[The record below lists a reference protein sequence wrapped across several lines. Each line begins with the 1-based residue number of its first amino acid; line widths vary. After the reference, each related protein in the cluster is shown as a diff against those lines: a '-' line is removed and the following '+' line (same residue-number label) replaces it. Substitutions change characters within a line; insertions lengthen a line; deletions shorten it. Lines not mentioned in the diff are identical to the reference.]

1 MEQKGT
7 GSRLFGSRTR
17 MVMLA
22 LGAGF
27 AALII
32 RLFYLQVV
40 QADMWREKASSQQM
54 YSTSI
59 SANRGN
65 IFDRNMKTLAKSV
78 TVWTVFISP
87 AEMEENQRELV
98 ASGLSEILDVDYDMV
113 YEKSLKTWRYNETIK
128 KKVDNDTGDRVTA
141 FIKENDI
148 KGIYLSE
155 DSMRYYPYGNLAS
168 TVLGFTGNDGSGAYG
183 LEAYY
188 NKTLSG
194 TNGVIASVRNA
205 KGTAMPFSE
214 QQIFDAEDGQSLVLT
229 IDETVQH
236 YLEKHLENAV
246 QEHEVQNRAVGIVM
260 NVKTGEVL
268 GMSTKPDFD
277 PNKPGEI
284 YDPNIKE
291 ELDEMKEEAGSDEEK
306 LDAYYEAL
314 GEAQLSQ
321 WRNKAIS
328 DPYEPGSVFKLITAS
343 AALETG
349 TVTGSTYFHCPGYI
363 EVAGNRIACWKR
375 GGHGDLDFV
384 GAIKGSCN
392 PAFIMTGQA
401 LGAELFME
409 YLDKFGLYGL
419 TGVDLPGEATSIMHS
434 RDTMMNEN
442 KASLS
447 SASFGQT
454 FKVTALQLMTAV
466 NASVNGGYL
475 MQPYVVSQVLDG
487 DGNVISNTEPVVVR
501 QVISEETSALVA
513 SYAEQVVSGSGGSG
527 ARAAVPGY
535 RIGGKTGTSQK
546 LDQDGDDIILSFY
559 GFAPA
564 DDPEIAVLVMLD
576 EPQKNNQ
583 YGSVIAAPVVGNILA
598 DILPYLG
605 FEPNYTEEQLSSAD
619 MATPY
624 LINYGLQDAQTNL
637 VQAGL
642 QYRVVGNGTVVVNQT
657 PGAAMPIPGGGT
669 VVLYTEEIEK
679 QTAAVPYVIGKS
691 GNEANRMILN
701 SGFNI
706 KIEGESIEHEGCV
719 AVSQSIEAGENAEI
733 GTVIT
738 VTFEVQG
745 NALPD

>member
-1 MEQKGT
+1 MAIKGSKAP
-7 GSRLFGSRTR
+7 GGRVRL
-17 MVMLA
+17 VMLM
-22 LGAGF
+22 LGA
-27 AALII
+27 AMTVLIV

-40 QADMWREKASSQQM
+40 QADMWKEKASSQQM

-59 SANRGN
+59 TATRGN
-65 IFDRNMKTLAKSV
+65 IYDRNMKTLARSV

-87 AEMEENQRELV
+87 AEMKEEQRELV

-128 KKVDNDTGDRVTA
+128 HKVDNDTADEVTA
-141 FIKENDI
+141 FIQENDI
-148 KGIYLSE
+148 KGIYLTE
-155 DSMRYYPYGNLAS
+155 ESMRYYPYGNLAS
-168 TVLGFTGNDGSGAYG
+168 TVLGFTGSDGSGAYG

-188 NKTLSG
+188 NKALSG
-194 TNGVIASVRNA
+194 TDGVIASVRNA

-214 QQIFDAEDGQSLVLT
+214 QQIYDAEDGQSLVLT

-260 NVKTGEVL
+260 NVKTGEIL
-268 GMSTKPDFD
+268 AMSTKPDFD
-277 PNKPGEI
+277 PNEPSAI
-284 YDPNIKE
+284 YDTTTAE
-291 ELDEMKEEAGSDEEK
+291 ALAEQLEEAGDDEEK

-314 GEAQLSQ
+314 GEAQLAQ

-349 TVTGSTYFHCPGYI
+349 TVTGSTPFYCPGYI
-363 EVAGNRIACWKR
+363 EVAGNRIACWKA
-375 GGHGDLDFV
+375 GGHGNIDFV

-409 YLDKFGLYGL
+409 YLDKFGLYDV

-434 RDTMMNEN
+434 RETMLNEN
-442 KASLS
+442 MASLS

-454 FKVTALQLMTAV
+454 FKVTALELMTAV
-466 NASVNGGYL
+466 NATVNGGYL
-475 MQPYVVSQVLDG
+475 MQPYVVSQVLDS
-487 DGNVISNTEPVVVR
+487 DGNVISSTEPVVVR

-513 SYAEQVVSGSGGSG
+513 SYAEQVVSGEGGSG

-546 LDQDGDDIILSFY
+546 LDQEGDETILSFY

-605 FEPNYTEEQLSSAD
+605 FEPSYTEEELSSAD

-624 LINYGLQDAQTNL
+624 LINYGLQEAQSTL

-642 QYRVVGNGTVVVNQT
+642 EYRVVGSGTTVVGQT

-669 VVLYTEEIEK
+669 VVLYTEEGEK
-679 QTAAVPYVIGKS
+679 TTASVPYVIGKT
-691 GNEANRMILN
+691 GNEANRLILN
-701 SGFNI
+701 AGFNI
-706 KIEGESIEHEGCV
+706 KIEGESLEHEGCV
-719 AVSQSIEAGENAEI
+719 AVAQSIEAGENAEI

>member
-1 MEQKGT
+1 MAIKGSKAP
-7 GSRLFGSRTR
+7 GGRVRL
-17 MVMLA
+17 VMLM
-22 LGAGF
+22 LGA
-27 AALII
+27 AMAVLIV

-40 QADMWREKASSQQM
+40 QADMWKEKASSQQM

-59 SANRGN
+59 TATRGN
-65 IFDRNMKTLAKSV
+65 IYDRNMKTLARSV

-87 AEMEENQRELV
+87 AEMKEEQRELV

-128 KKVDNDTGDRVTA
+128 RKVDNDTADEVTA
-141 FIKENDI
+141 FIQENDI
-148 KGIYLSE
+148 RGIYLTE
-155 DSMRYYPYGNLAS
+155 ESMRYYPYGNLAS
-168 TVLGFTGNDGSGAYG
+168 TVLGFTGSDGSGAYG

-188 NKTLSG
+188 NKALSG
-194 TNGVIASVRNA
+194 TDGVIASVRNA

-214 QQIFDAEDGQSLVLT
+214 QQIYDAEDGQSLVLT

-260 NVKTGEVL
+260 NVKTGEIL
-268 GMSTKPDFD
+268 AMSTKPDFD
-277 PNKPGEI
+277 PNEPSAI
-284 YDPNIKE
+284 YDTATAE
-291 ELDEMKEEAGSDEEK
+291 ALAEQLEEAGGDEEK

-314 GEAQLSQ
+314 GEAQLAQ

-349 TVTGSTYFHCPGYI
+349 TVTGSTPFYCPGYI
-363 EVAGNRIACWKR
+363 EVAGNRIACWKA
-375 GGHGDLDFV
+375 GGHGNLDFV

-409 YLDKFGLYGL
+409 YLDKFGLYDV

-434 RDTMMNEN
+434 RETMLNEN
-442 KASLS
+442 MASLS

-454 FKVTALQLMTAV
+454 FKVTALELMTAV
-466 NASVNGGYL
+466 NATVNGGYL
-475 MQPYVVSQVLDG
+475 MQPYVVSQVLDS
-487 DGNVISNTEPVVVR
+487 DGNVISSTEPVVVR

-513 SYAEQVVSGSGGSG
+513 SYAEQVVSGEGGSG

-546 LDQDGDDIILSFY
+546 LDQEGDETILSFY

-605 FEPNYTEEQLSSAD
+605 FEPSYTEEELSSAD

-624 LINYGLQDAQTNL
+624 LINYGLQEAQSTL

-642 QYRVVGNGTVVVNQT
+642 EYRVVGSGTTVVGQT

-669 VVLYTEEIEK
+669 VVLYTEEGEK
-679 QTAAVPYVIGKS
+679 TTASVPYVIGKT
-691 GNEANRMILN
+691 GNEANRLILN
-701 SGFNI
+701 AGFNI
-706 KIEGESIEHEGCV
+706 KIEGESLEHEGCV
-719 AVSQSIEAGENAEI
+719 AVAQSIEAGENAEI

>member
-1 MEQKGT
+1 MAIKGSKAP
-7 GSRLFGSRTR
+7 GGRVRL
-17 MVMLA
+17 VMLM
-22 LGAGF
+22 LGA
-27 AALII
+27 AMAVLIV

-40 QADMWREKASSQQM
+40 QADMWKEKASSQQM

-59 SANRGN
+59 TATRGN
-65 IFDRNMKTLAKSV
+65 IYDRNMKTLARSV

-87 AEMEENQRELV
+87 AEMKEEQRELV

-128 KKVDNDTGDRVTA
+128 KKVDNDTADEVTA
-141 FIKENDI
+141 FIQENDI
-148 KGIYLSE
+148 RGIYLTE
-155 DSMRYYPYGNLAS
+155 ESMRYYPYGNLAS
-168 TVLGFTGNDGSGAYG
+168 TVLGFTGSDGSGAYG

-188 NKTLSG
+188 NKALSG
-194 TNGVIASVRNA
+194 TDGVIASVRNA

-214 QQIFDAEDGQSLVLT
+214 QQIYDAEDGQSLVLT

-260 NVKTGEVL
+260 NVKTGEIL
-268 GMSTKPDFD
+268 AMSTKPDFD
-277 PNKPGEI
+277 PNEPSAI
-284 YDPNIKE
+284 YDTTTAE
-291 ELDEMKEEAGSDEEK
+291 ALAEQLEEAGGDEEK

-314 GEAQLSQ
+314 GEAQLAQ

-349 TVTGSTYFHCPGYI
+349 TVTGSTPFYCPGYI
-363 EVAGNRIACWKR
+363 EVAGNRIACWKA
-375 GGHGDLDFV
+375 GGHGNLDFV

-409 YLDKFGLYGL
+409 YLDKFGLYDV

-434 RDTMMNEN
+434 RETMLNEN
-442 KASLS
+442 MASLS

-454 FKVTALQLMTAV
+454 FKVTALELMTAV
-466 NASVNGGYL
+466 NATVNGGYL
-475 MQPYVVSQVLDG
+475 MQPYVVSQVLDS
-487 DGNVISNTEPVVVR
+487 DGNVISSTEPVVVR

-513 SYAEQVVSGSGGSG
+513 SYAEQVVSGEGGSG

-546 LDQDGDDIILSFY
+546 LDQEGDETILSFY

-605 FEPNYTEEQLSSAD
+605 FEPSYTEEELSSAD
-619 MATPY
+619 IATPY
-624 LINYGLQDAQTNL
+624 LINYGLQEAQSTL

-642 QYRVVGNGTVVVNQT
+642 EYRVVGSGTTVVGQT

-669 VVLYTEEIEK
+669 VVLYTEEGEK
-679 QTAAVPYVIGKS
+679 TTASVPYVIGKT
-691 GNEANRMILN
+691 GNEANRLILN
-701 SGFNI
+701 AGFNI
-706 KIEGESIEHEGCV
+706 KIEGESLEHEGCV
-719 AVSQSIEAGENAEI
+719 AVAQSIEAGENAEI

>member
-1 MEQKGT
+1 MAIKGSKAP
-7 GSRLFGSRTR
+7 GGRVRL
-17 MVMLA
+17 VMLM
-22 LGAGF
+22 LGA
-27 AALII
+27 AMAVLIV

-40 QADMWREKASSQQM
+40 QADMWKEKASSQQM

-59 SANRGN
+59 TATRGN
-65 IFDRNMKTLAKSV
+65 IYDRNMKTLARSV

-87 AEMEENQRELV
+87 AEMKEEQRELV

-128 KKVDNDTGDRVTA
+128 RRVDNDTADEVTA
-141 FIKENDI
+141 FIQENDI
-148 KGIYLSE
+148 RGIYLTE
-155 DSMRYYPYGNLAS
+155 ESMRYYPYGNLAS
-168 TVLGFTGNDGSGAYG
+168 TVLGFTGSDGSGAYG

-188 NKTLSG
+188 NKALSG
-194 TNGVIASVRNA
+194 TDGVIASVRNA

-214 QQIFDAEDGQSLVLT
+214 QQIYDAEDGQSLVLT

-260 NVKTGEVL
+260 NVKTGEIL
-268 GMSTKPDFD
+268 AMSTKPDFD
-277 PNKPGEI
+277 PNEPSAI
-284 YDPNIKE
+284 YDTTTAE
-291 ELDEMKEEAGSDEEK
+291 ALAEQLEEAGGDEEK

-314 GEAQLSQ
+314 GEAQLAQ

-349 TVTGSTYFHCPGYI
+349 TVTGSTPFYCPGYI
-363 EVAGNRIACWKR
+363 EVAGNRIACWKA
-375 GGHGDLDFV
+375 GGHGNIDFV

-409 YLDKFGLYGL
+409 YLDKFGLYDV

-434 RDTMMNEN
+434 RETMLNEN
-442 KASLS
+442 MASLS

-454 FKVTALQLMTAV
+454 FKVTALELMTAV
-466 NASVNGGYL
+466 NATVNGGYL
-475 MQPYVVSQVLDG
+475 MQPYVVSQVLDS
-487 DGNVISNTEPVVVR
+487 DGNVISSTEPVVVR

-513 SYAEQVVSGSGGSG
+513 SYAEQVVSGEGGSG

-546 LDQDGDDIILSFY
+546 LDQEGDETILSFY

-605 FEPNYTEEQLSSAD
+605 FEPSYTEEELSSAD

-624 LINYGLQDAQTNL
+624 LINYGLQEAQSTL

-642 QYRVVGNGTVVVNQT
+642 EYRVVGSGTTVVGQT

-669 VVLYTEEIEK
+669 VVLYTEEGEK
-679 QTAAVPYVIGKS
+679 TTASVPYVIGKT
-691 GNEANRMILN
+691 GNEANRLILN
-701 SGFNI
+701 AGFNI
-706 KIEGESIEHEGCV
+706 KIEGESLEHEGCV
-719 AVSQSIEAGENAEI
+719 AVAQSIEAGENAEI

>member
-1 MEQKGT
+1 MAIKGSKAP
-7 GSRLFGSRTR
+7 GGRVRL
-17 MVMLA
+17 VMLM
-22 LGAGF
+22 LGA
-27 AALII
+27 AMAVLIV

-40 QADMWREKASSQQM
+40 QADMWKEKASSQQM

-59 SANRGN
+59 TATRGN
-65 IFDRNMKTLAKSV
+65 IYDRNMKTLARSV

-87 AEMEENQRELV
+87 AEMKEEQRELV

-128 KKVDNDTGDRVTA
+128 RKVDNDTADEVTA
-141 FIKENDI
+141 FIQENDI
-148 KGIYLSE
+148 RGIYLTE
-155 DSMRYYPYGNLAS
+155 ESMRYYPYGNLAS
-168 TVLGFTGNDGSGAYG
+168 TVLGFTGSDGSGAYG

-188 NKTLSG
+188 NKALSG
-194 TNGVIASVRNA
+194 TDGVIASVRNA

-214 QQIFDAEDGQSLVLT
+214 QQIYDAEDGQSLVLT

-260 NVKTGEVL
+260 DVKTGEIL
-268 GMSTKPDFD
+268 AMSTKPDFD
-277 PNKPGEI
+277 PNEPSAI
-284 YDPNIKE
+284 YDTATAE
-291 ELDEMKEEAGSDEEK
+291 ALAEQLEEAGGDEEK

-314 GEAQLSQ
+314 GEAQLAQ

-349 TVTGSTYFHCPGYI
+349 TVTGSTPFYCPGYI
-363 EVAGNRIACWKR
+363 EVAGNRIACWKA
-375 GGHGDLDFV
+375 GGHGNLDFV

-409 YLDKFGLYGL
+409 YLDKFGLYDV

-434 RDTMMNEN
+434 RETMLNEN
-442 KASLS
+442 MASLS

-454 FKVTALQLMTAV
+454 FKVTALELMTAV
-466 NASVNGGYL
+466 NATVNGGYL
-475 MQPYVVSQVLDG
+475 MQPYVVSQVLDS
-487 DGNVISNTEPVVVR
+487 DGNVISSTEPVVVR

-513 SYAEQVVSGSGGSG
+513 SYAEQVVSGEGGSG

-546 LDQDGDDIILSFY
+546 LDQEGDETILSFY

-605 FEPNYTEEQLSSAD
+605 FEPSYTEEELSSAD

-624 LINYGLQDAQTNL
+624 LINYGLQEAQSTL

-642 QYRVVGNGTVVVNQT
+642 EYRVVGSGTTVVGQT

-669 VVLYTEEIEK
+669 VVLYTEEGEK
-679 QTAAVPYVIGKS
+679 TTASVPYVIGKT
-691 GNEANRMILN
+691 GNEANRLILN
-701 SGFNI
+701 AGFNI
-706 KIEGESIEHEGCV
+706 KIEGESLEHEGCV
-719 AVSQSIEAGENAEI
+719 AVAQSIEAGENAEI

>member
-1 MEQKGT
+1 MAIKGSKAP
-7 GSRLFGSRTR
+7 GGRVRL
-17 MVMLA
+17 VMLM
-22 LGAGF
+22 LGA
-27 AALII
+27 AMAVLIV

-40 QADMWREKASSQQM
+40 QADMWKEKASSQQM

-59 SANRGN
+59 TATRGN
-65 IFDRNMKTLAKSV
+65 IYDRNMKTLARSV

-87 AEMEENQRELV
+87 AEMKEEQRELV

-128 KKVDNDTGDRVTA
+128 KKVDNDTADEVTA
-141 FIKENDI
+141 FIQENDI
-148 KGIYLSE
+148 RGIYLTE
-155 DSMRYYPYGNLAS
+155 ESMRYYPYGNLAS
-168 TVLGFTGNDGSGAYG
+168 TVLGFTGSDGSGAYG

-188 NKTLSG
+188 NKALSG
-194 TNGVIASVRNA
+194 TDGVIASVRNA

-214 QQIFDAEDGQSLVLT
+214 QQIYDAEDGQSLVLT

-260 NVKTGEVL
+260 NVKTGEIL
-268 GMSTKPDFD
+268 AMSTKPDFD
-277 PNKPGEI
+277 PNEPSAI
-284 YDPNIKE
+284 YDTATAE
-291 ELDEMKEEAGSDEEK
+291 ALAEQLEEAGGDEEK

-314 GEAQLSQ
+314 GEAQLAQ

-349 TVTGSTYFHCPGYI
+349 TVTGSTPFYCPGYI
-363 EVAGNRIACWKR
+363 EVAGNRIACWKA
-375 GGHGDLDFV
+375 GGHGNLDFV

-409 YLDKFGLYGL
+409 YLDKFGLYDV

-434 RDTMMNEN
+434 RETMLNEN
-442 KASLS
+442 MASLS

-454 FKVTALQLMTAV
+454 FKVTALELMTAV
-466 NASVNGGYL
+466 NATVNGGYL
-475 MQPYVVSQVLDG
+475 MQPYVVSQVLDS
-487 DGNVISNTEPVVVR
+487 DGNVISSTEPVVVR

-513 SYAEQVVSGSGGSG
+513 SYAEQVVSGEGGSG

-546 LDQDGDDIILSFY
+546 LDQEGDETILSFY

-605 FEPNYTEEQLSSAD
+605 FEPSYTEEELSSAD

-624 LINYGLQDAQTNL
+624 LINYGLQEAQSTL

-642 QYRVVGNGTVVVNQT
+642 EYRVVGSGTTVVGQT

-669 VVLYTEEIEK
+669 VVLYTEEGEK
-679 QTAAVPYVIGKS
+679 ATASVPYVIGKT
-691 GNEANRMILN
+691 GNEANRLILN
-701 SGFNI
+701 AGFNI
-706 KIEGESIEHEGCV
+706 KIEGESLEHEGCV
-719 AVSQSIEAGENAEI
+719 AVAQSIEAGENAEI

>member
-1 MEQKGT
+1 MAIKGSKAP
-7 GSRLFGSRTR
+7 GGRVRL
-17 MVMLA
+17 VMLM
-22 LGAGF
+22 LGA
-27 AALII
+27 AMAVLLV

-40 QADMWREKASSQQM
+40 QADMWKEKASSQQM

-59 SANRGN
+59 TATRGN
-65 IFDRNMKTLAKSV
+65 IYDRNMKTLARSV

-87 AEMEENQRELV
+87 AEMKEEQRELV

-128 KKVDNDTGDRVTA
+128 RRVDNDTADEVTA
-141 FIKENDI
+141 FIQENDI
-148 KGIYLSE
+148 RGIYLTE
-155 DSMRYYPYGNLAS
+155 ESMRYYPYGNLAS
-168 TVLGFTGNDGSGAYG
+168 TVLGFTGSDGSGAYG

-188 NKTLSG
+188 NKALSG
-194 TNGVIASVRNA
+194 TDGVIASVRNA

-214 QQIFDAEDGQSLVLT
+214 QQIYDAEDGQSLVLT

-260 NVKTGEVL
+260 DVKTGEIL
-268 GMSTKPDFD
+268 AMSTKPDFD
-277 PNKPGEI
+277 PNEPSAI
-284 YDPNIKE
+284 YDTAAAE
-291 ELDEMKEEAGSDEEK
+291 ALAEQLEEAGGDEEK

-314 GEAQLSQ
+314 GEAQLAQ

-349 TVTGSTYFHCPGYI
+349 TVTGSTPFYCPGYI
-363 EVAGNRIACWKR
+363 EVAGNRIACWKA
-375 GGHGDLDFV
+375 GGHGNLDFV

-409 YLDKFGLYGL
+409 YLDKFGLYDV

-434 RDTMMNEN
+434 RETMLNEN
-442 KASLS
+442 MASLS

-454 FKVTALQLMTAV
+454 FKVTALELMTAV
-466 NASVNGGYL
+466 NATVNGGYL
-475 MQPYVVSQVLDG
+475 MQPYVVSQVLDS
-487 DGNVISNTEPVVVR
+487 DGNVISSTEPVVVR

-513 SYAEQVVSGSGGSG
+513 SYAEQVVSGEGGSG

-546 LDQDGDDIILSFY
+546 LDQEGDETILSFY

-605 FEPNYTEEQLSSAD
+605 FEPSYTEEELSSAD

-624 LINYGLQDAQTNL
+624 LINYGLQEAQSTL

-642 QYRVVGNGTVVVNQT
+642 EYRVVGSGTTVVGQT

-669 VVLYTEEIEK
+669 VVLYTEEGEK
-679 QTAAVPYVIGKS
+679 TTASVPYVIGKT
-691 GNEANRMILN
+691 GNEANRLILN
-701 SGFNI
+701 AGFNI
-706 KIEGESIEHEGCV
+706 KIEGESLEHEGCV
-719 AVSQSIEAGENAEI
+719 AVAQSIEAGENAEI

>member
-1 MEQKGT
+1 MAIKGSKAP
-7 GSRLFGSRTR
+7 GGRVRL
-17 MVMLA
+17 VMLM
-22 LGAGF
+22 LGA
-27 AALII
+27 AMAVLIV

-40 QADMWREKASSQQM
+40 QADMWKEKASSQQM

-59 SANRGN
+59 TATRGN
-65 IFDRNMKTLAKSV
+65 IYDRNMKTLARSV

-87 AEMEENQRELV
+87 AEMKEEQRELV

-128 KKVDNDTGDRVTA
+128 KKVDNDTADAVTA
-141 FIKENDI
+141 FIQENDI
-148 KGIYLSE
+148 RGIYLTE
-155 DSMRYYPYGNLAS
+155 ESMRYYPYGNLAS
-168 TVLGFTGNDGSGAYG
+168 TVLGFTGSDGSGAYG

-188 NKTLSG
+188 NKALSG
-194 TNGVIASVRNA
+194 TDGVIASVRNA

-214 QQIFDAEDGQSLVLT
+214 QQIYDAEDGQSLVLT

-260 NVKTGEVL
+260 NVKTGEIL
-268 GMSTKPDFD
+268 AMSTKPDFD
-277 PNKPGEI
+277 PNEPSAI
-284 YDPNIKE
+284 YDTTTAE
-291 ELDEMKEEAGSDEEK
+291 ALAEQLEEAGGDEEK

-314 GEAQLSQ
+314 GEAQLAQ

-349 TVTGSTYFHCPGYI
+349 TVTGSTPFYCPGYI
-363 EVAGNRIACWKR
+363 EVAGNRIACWKA
-375 GGHGDLDFV
+375 GGHGNIDFV

-409 YLDKFGLYGL
+409 YLDKFGLYDV

-434 RDTMMNEN
+434 RETMLNEN
-442 KASLS
+442 MASLS

-454 FKVTALQLMTAV
+454 FKVTALELMTAV
-466 NASVNGGYL
+466 NATVNGGYL
-475 MQPYVVSQVLDG
+475 MQPYVVSQVLDS
-487 DGNVISNTEPVVVR
+487 DGNVISSTEPVVVR

-513 SYAEQVVSGSGGSG
+513 SYAEQVVSGEGGSG

-546 LDQDGDDIILSFY
+546 LDQEGDETILSFY

-583 YGSVIAAPVVGNILA
+583 YGSVIAAPVVGNVLA

-605 FEPNYTEEQLSSAD
+605 FEPSYTEEELSSAD

-624 LINYGLQDAQTNL
+624 LINYGLQEAQSTL

-642 QYRVVGNGTVVVNQT
+642 EYRVVGSGTTVVGQT

-669 VVLYTEEIEK
+669 VVLYTEEGEK
-679 QTAAVPYVIGKS
+679 TTASVPYVIGKT
-691 GNEANRMILN
+691 GNEANRLILN
-701 SGFNI
+701 AGFNI
-706 KIEGESIEHEGCV
+706 KIEGESLEHEGCV
-719 AVSQSIEAGENAEI
+719 AVAQSIEAGENAEI

>member
-1 MEQKGT
+1 MAIKGSKAP
-7 GSRLFGSRTR
+7 GGRVRL
-17 MVMLA
+17 VMLM
-22 LGAGF
+22 LGA
-27 AALII
+27 AMAVLIV

-40 QADMWREKASSQQM
+40 QADMWKEKASSQQM

-59 SANRGN
+59 TATRGN
-65 IFDRNMKTLAKSV
+65 IYDRNMKTLARSV

-87 AEMEENQRELV
+87 AEMKEEQRELV

-128 KKVDNDTGDRVTA
+128 KKVDNDTADAVTA
-141 FIKENDI
+141 FIQENDI
-148 KGIYLSE
+148 RGIYLTE
-155 DSMRYYPYGNLAS
+155 ESMRYYPYGNLAS
-168 TVLGFTGNDGSGAYG
+168 TVLGFTGSDGSGAYG

-188 NKTLSG
+188 NKALSG
-194 TNGVIASVRNA
+194 TDGVIASVRNA

-214 QQIFDAEDGQSLVLT
+214 QQIYDAEDGQSLVLT

-260 NVKTGEVL
+260 DVKTGEIL
-268 GMSTKPDFD
+268 AMSTKPDFD
-277 PNKPGEI
+277 PNEPSAI
-284 YDPNIKE
+284 YDTTTAE
-291 ELDEMKEEAGSDEEK
+291 ALAEQLEEAGGDEEK

-314 GEAQLSQ
+314 GEAQLAQ

-349 TVTGSTYFHCPGYI
+349 TVTGSTPFYCPGYI
-363 EVAGNRIACWKR
+363 EVAGNRIACWKA
-375 GGHGDLDFV
+375 GGHGNIDFV

-409 YLDKFGLYGL
+409 YLDKFGLYDV

-434 RDTMMNEN
+434 RETMLNEN
-442 KASLS
+442 MASLS

-454 FKVTALQLMTAV
+454 FKVTALELMTAV
-466 NASVNGGYL
+466 NATVNGGYL
-475 MQPYVVSQVLDG
+475 MQPYVVSQVLDS
-487 DGNVISNTEPVVVR
+487 DGNVISSTEPVVVR

-513 SYAEQVVSGSGGSG
+513 SYAEQVVSGEGGSG

-546 LDQDGDDIILSFY
+546 LDQEGDETILSFY

-605 FEPNYTEEQLSSAD
+605 FEPSYTEEELSSAD

-624 LINYGLQDAQTNL
+624 LINYGLQEAQSTL

-642 QYRVVGNGTVVVNQT
+642 EYRVVGSGTTVVGQT

-669 VVLYTEEIEK
+669 VVLYTEEGEK
-679 QTAAVPYVIGKS
+679 TTASVPYVIGKT
-691 GNEANRMILN
+691 GNEANRLILN
-701 SGFNI
+701 AGFNI
-706 KIEGESIEHEGCV
+706 KIEGESLEHEGCV
-719 AVSQSIEAGENAEI
+719 AVAQSIEAGENAEI

>member
-1 MEQKGT
+1 MAIKGSKAP
-7 GSRLFGSRTR
+7 GGRVRL
-17 MVMLA
+17 VMLM
-22 LGAGF
+22 LGA
-27 AALII
+27 AMAVLIV

-40 QADMWREKASSQQM
+40 QADMWKEKASSQQM

-59 SANRGN
+59 TATRGN
-65 IFDRNMKTLAKSV
+65 IYDRNMKTLARSV

-87 AEMEENQRELV
+87 AEMKEEQRELV

-128 KKVDNDTGDRVTA
+128 KKVDNDTADEVTA
-141 FIKENDI
+141 FIQENDI
-148 KGIYLSE
+148 RGIYLTE
-155 DSMRYYPYGNLAS
+155 EAMRYYPYGNLAS
-168 TVLGFTGNDGSGAYG
+168 TVLGFTGSDGSGAYG

-188 NKTLSG
+188 NKALSG
-194 TNGVIASVRNA
+194 TDGVIASVRNA

-214 QQIFDAEDGQSLVLT
+214 QQIYDAEDGQSLVLT

-260 NVKTGEVL
+260 DVKTGEIL
-268 GMSTKPDFD
+268 AMSTKPDFD
-277 PNKPGEI
+277 PNEPSAI
-284 YDPNIKE
+284 YDTATAE
-291 ELDEMKEEAGSDEEK
+291 ALAEQLEEAGGDEEK

-314 GEAQLSQ
+314 GEAQLAQ

-349 TVTGSTYFHCPGYI
+349 TVTGSTPFYCPGYI
-363 EVAGNRIACWKR
+363 EVAGNRIACWKA
-375 GGHGDLDFV
+375 GGHGNLDFV

-409 YLDKFGLYGL
+409 YLDKFGLYDV

-434 RDTMMNEN
+434 RETMLNEN
-442 KASLS
+442 MASLS

-454 FKVTALQLMTAV
+454 FKVTALELMTAV
-466 NASVNGGYL
+466 NATVNGGYL
-475 MQPYVVSQVLDG
+475 MQPYVVSQVLDS
-487 DGNVISNTEPVVVR
+487 DGNVISSTEPVVVR
-501 QVISEETSALVA
+501 LVISEETSALVA
-513 SYAEQVVSGSGGSG
+513 SYAEQVVSGEGGSG

-546 LDQDGDDIILSFY
+546 LDQEGDETILSFY

-605 FEPNYTEEQLSSAD
+605 FEPSYTEEELSSAD

-624 LINYGLQDAQTNL
+624 LINYGLQEAQSTL

-642 QYRVVGNGTVVVNQT
+642 EYRVVGSGTTVVGQT

-669 VVLYTEEIEK
+669 VVLYTEEGEK
-679 QTAAVPYVIGKS
+679 TTASVPYVIGKT
-691 GNEANRMILN
+691 GNEANRLILN
-701 SGFNI
+701 AGFNI
-706 KIEGESIEHEGCV
+706 KIEGESLEHEGCV
-719 AVSQSIEAGENAEI
+719 AVAQSIEAGENAEI

>member
-1 MEQKGT
+1 MAIKGSKAP
-7 GSRLFGSRTR
+7 GGRVRL
-17 MVMLA
+17 VMLM
-22 LGAGF
+22 LGA
-27 AALII
+27 AMAVLIV

-40 QADMWREKASSQQM
+40 QADMWKEKASSQQM

-59 SANRGN
+59 TATRGN
-65 IFDRNMKTLAKSV
+65 IYDRNMKTLARSV

-87 AEMEENQRELV
+87 AEMKEEQRELV

-128 KKVDNDTGDRVTA
+128 KKVDNDTADAVTA
-141 FIKENDI
+141 FIQENDI
-148 KGIYLSE
+148 RGIYLTE
-155 DSMRYYPYGNLAS
+155 ESMRYYPYGNLAS
-168 TVLGFTGNDGSGAYG
+168 TVLGFTGSDGSGAYG

-188 NKTLSG
+188 NKALSG
-194 TNGVIASVRNA
+194 TDGVIASVRNA

-214 QQIFDAEDGQSLVLT
+214 QQIYDAEDGQSLVLT

-260 NVKTGEVL
+260 NVKTGEIL
-268 GMSTKPDFD
+268 AMSTKPDFD
-277 PNKPGEI
+277 PNEPSAI
-284 YDPNIKE
+284 YDTATAE
-291 ELDEMKEEAGSDEEK
+291 ALAEQLEEAGGDEEK

-314 GEAQLSQ
+314 GEAQLAQ

-349 TVTGSTYFHCPGYI
+349 TVTGSTPFYCPGYI
-363 EVAGNRIACWKR
+363 EVAGNRIACWKA
-375 GGHGDLDFV
+375 GGHGNLDFV

-409 YLDKFGLYGL
+409 YLDKFGLYDV

-434 RDTMMNEN
+434 RETMLNEN
-442 KASLS
+442 MASLS

-454 FKVTALQLMTAV
+454 FKVTALELMTAV
-466 NASVNGGYL
+466 NATVNGGYL
-475 MQPYVVSQVLDG
+475 MQPYVVSQVLDS
-487 DGNVISNTEPVVVR
+487 DGNVISSTEPVVVR

-513 SYAEQVVSGSGGSG
+513 SYAEQVVSGEGGSG

-546 LDQDGDDIILSFY
+546 LDQEGDETILSFY

-605 FEPNYTEEQLSSAD
+605 FEPSYTEEELSSAD

-624 LINYGLQDAQTNL
+624 LINYGLQEAQSTL

-642 QYRVVGNGTVVVNQT
+642 EYRVVGSGTTVVGQT

-669 VVLYTEEIEK
+669 VVLYTEEGEK
-679 QTAAVPYVIGKS
+679 TTASVPYVIGKT
-691 GNEANRMILN
+691 GNEANRLILN
-701 SGFNI
+701 AGFNI
-706 KIEGESIEHEGCV
+706 KIEGESLEHEGCV
-719 AVSQSIEAGENAEI
+719 AVAQSIEAGENAEI

>member
-1 MEQKGT
+1 MAIKGSKAP
-7 GSRLFGSRTR
+7 GGRVRL
-17 MVMLA
+17 VMLM
-22 LGAGF
+22 LGA
-27 AALII
+27 AMAVLIV

-40 QADMWREKASSQQM
+40 QADMWKEKASSQQM

-59 SANRGN
+59 TATRGN
-65 IFDRNMKTLAKSV
+65 IYDRNMKTLARSV

-87 AEMEENQRELV
+87 AEMKEEQRELV

-128 KKVDNDTGDRVTA
+128 KKVDNDTADAVTA
-141 FIKENDI
+141 FIQENDI
-148 KGIYLSE
+148 RGIYLTE
-155 DSMRYYPYGNLAS
+155 ESMRYYPYGNLAS
-168 TVLGFTGNDGSGAYG
+168 TVLGFTGSDGSGAYG

-188 NKTLSG
+188 NKALSG
-194 TNGVIASVRNA
+194 TDGVIASVRNA

-214 QQIFDAEDGQSLVLT
+214 QQIYDAEDGQSLVLT

-260 NVKTGEVL
+260 NVKTGEIL
-268 GMSTKPDFD
+268 AMATKPDFD
-277 PNKPGEI
+277 PNEPSAI
-284 YDPNIKE
+284 YDTTTAE
-291 ELDEMKEEAGSDEEK
+291 ALAEQLEEAGGDEEK

-314 GEAQLSQ
+314 GEAQLAQ

-349 TVTGSTYFHCPGYI
+349 TVTGSTPFYCPGYI
-363 EVAGNRIACWKR
+363 EVAGNRIACWKA
-375 GGHGDLDFV
+375 GGHGNLDFV

-409 YLDKFGLYGL
+409 YLDKFGLYDV

-434 RDTMMNEN
+434 RETMLNEN
-442 KASLS
+442 MASLS

-454 FKVTALQLMTAV
+454 FKVTALELMTAV
-466 NASVNGGYL
+466 NATVNGGYL
-475 MQPYVVSQVLDG
+475 MQPYVVSQVLDS
-487 DGNVISNTEPVVVR
+487 DGNVISSTEPVVVR

-513 SYAEQVVSGSGGSG
+513 SYAEQVVSGEGGSG

-546 LDQDGDDIILSFY
+546 LDQEGDETILSFY

-583 YGSVIAAPVVGNILA
+583 YGSVIAAPVVGNVLA

-605 FEPNYTEEQLSSAD
+605 FEPSYTEEELSSAD

-624 LINYGLQDAQTNL
+624 LINYGLQEAQSTL

-642 QYRVVGNGTVVVNQT
+642 EYRVVGSGTTVVGQT

-669 VVLYTEEIEK
+669 VVLYTEEGEK
-679 QTAAVPYVIGKS
+679 TTASVPYVIGKT
-691 GNEANRMILN
+691 GNEANRLILN
-701 SGFNI
+701 AGFNI
-706 KIEGESIEHEGCV
+706 KIEGESLEHEGCV
-719 AVSQSIEAGENAEI
+719 AVAQSIEAGENAEI

>member
-1 MEQKGT
+1 MAIKGSKAP
-7 GSRLFGSRTR
+7 GGRVRL
-17 MVMLA
+17 VMLM
-22 LGAGF
+22 LGA
-27 AALII
+27 AMAVLIV

-40 QADMWREKASSQQM
+40 QADMWKEKASSQQM

-59 SANRGN
+59 TATRGN
-65 IFDRNMKTLAKSV
+65 IYDRNMKTLARSV

-87 AEMEENQRELV
+87 AEMKEEQRELV

-128 KKVDNDTGDRVTA
+128 RRVDNDTADEVTA
-141 FIKENDI
+141 FIQENDI
-148 KGIYLSE
+148 RGIYLTE
-155 DSMRYYPYGNLAS
+155 ESMRYYPYGNLAS
-168 TVLGFTGNDGSGAYG
+168 TVLGFTGSDGSGAYG

-188 NKTLSG
+188 NKALSG
-194 TNGVIASVRNA
+194 TDGVIASVRNA

-214 QQIFDAEDGQSLVLT
+214 QQIYDAEDGQSLVLT

-260 NVKTGEVL
+260 NVKTGEIL
-268 GMSTKPDFD
+268 AMSTKPDFD
-277 PNKPGEI
+277 PNEPSAI
-284 YDPNIKE
+284 YDTAAAE
-291 ELDEMKEEAGSDEEK
+291 ALAEQLEEAGGDEEK

-314 GEAQLSQ
+314 GEAQLAQ

-349 TVTGSTYFHCPGYI
+349 TVTGSTPFYCPGYI
-363 EVAGNRIACWKR
+363 EVAGNRIACWKA
-375 GGHGDLDFV
+375 GGHGNIDFV

-409 YLDKFGLYGL
+409 YLDKFGLYDV

-434 RDTMMNEN
+434 RETMLNEN
-442 KASLS
+442 MASLS

-454 FKVTALQLMTAV
+454 FKVTALELMTAV
-466 NASVNGGYL
+466 NATVNGGYL
-475 MQPYVVSQVLDG
+475 MQPYVVSQVLDS
-487 DGNVISNTEPVVVR
+487 DGNVISSTEPVVVR

-513 SYAEQVVSGSGGSG
+513 SYAEQVVSGEGGSG

-546 LDQDGDDIILSFY
+546 LDQEGDETILSFY

-605 FEPNYTEEQLSSAD
+605 FEPSYTEEELSSAD

-624 LINYGLQDAQTNL
+624 LINYGLQEAQSTL

-642 QYRVVGNGTVVVNQT
+642 EYRVVGSGTTVVGQT

-669 VVLYTEEIEK
+669 VVLYTEEGEK
-679 QTAAVPYVIGKS
+679 TTASVPYVIGKT
-691 GNEANRMILN
+691 GNEANRLILN
-701 SGFNI
+701 AGFNI
-706 KIEGESIEHEGCV
+706 KIEGESLEHEGCV
-719 AVSQSIEAGENAEI
+719 AVAQSIEAGENAEI

>member
-1 MEQKGT
+1 MAIKGSKAP
-7 GSRLFGSRTR
+7 GGRVRL
-17 MVMLA
+17 VMLM
-22 LGAGF
+22 LGA
-27 AALII
+27 AMAVLIV

-40 QADMWREKASSQQM
+40 QADMWKEKASSQQM

-59 SANRGN
+59 TATRGN
-65 IFDRNMKTLAKSV
+65 IYDRNMKTLARSV

-87 AEMEENQRELV
+87 AEMKEEQRELV

-128 KKVDNDTGDRVTA
+128 KKVDNDTADAVTA
-141 FIKENDI
+141 FIQENDI
-148 KGIYLSE
+148 RGIYLTE
-155 DSMRYYPYGNLAS
+155 ESMRYYPYGNLAS
-168 TVLGFTGNDGSGAYG
+168 TVLGFTGSDGSGAYG

-188 NKTLSG
+188 NKALSG
-194 TNGVIASVRNA
+194 TDGVIASVRNA

-214 QQIFDAEDGQSLVLT
+214 QQIYDAEDGQSLVLT

-260 NVKTGEVL
+260 DVKTGEIL
-268 GMSTKPDFD
+268 AMSTKPDFD
-277 PNKPGEI
+277 PNEPSAI
-284 YDPNIKE
+284 YDTAAAE
-291 ELDEMKEEAGSDEEK
+291 ALAEQLEEAGGDEEK

-314 GEAQLSQ
+314 GEAQLAQ

-349 TVTGSTYFHCPGYI
+349 TVTGSTPFYCPGYI
-363 EVAGNRIACWKR
+363 EVAGNRIACWKA
-375 GGHGDLDFV
+375 GGHGNIDFV

-409 YLDKFGLYGL
+409 YLDKFGLYDV

-434 RDTMMNEN
+434 RETMLNEN
-442 KASLS
+442 MASLS

-454 FKVTALQLMTAV
+454 FKVTALELMTAV
-466 NASVNGGYL
+466 NATVNGGYL
-475 MQPYVVSQVLDG
+475 MQPYVVSQVLDS
-487 DGNVISNTEPVVVR
+487 DGNVISSTEPVVVR

-513 SYAEQVVSGSGGSG
+513 SYAEQVVSGEGGSG

-546 LDQDGDDIILSFY
+546 LDQEGDETILSFY

-605 FEPNYTEEQLSSAD
+605 FEPSYTEEELSSAD

-624 LINYGLQDAQTNL
+624 LINYGLQEAQSTL

-642 QYRVVGNGTVVVNQT
+642 EYRVVGSGTTVVGQT

-669 VVLYTEEIEK
+669 VVLYTEEGEK
-679 QTAAVPYVIGKS
+679 TTASVPYVIGKT
-691 GNEANRMILN
+691 GNEANRLILN
-701 SGFNI
+701 AGFNI
-706 KIEGESIEHEGCV
+706 KIEGESLEHEGCV
-719 AVSQSIEAGENAEI
+719 AVAQSIEAGENAEI

>member
-1 MEQKGT
+1 MAIKGSKAP
-7 GSRLFGSRTR
+7 GGRVRL
-17 MVMLA
+17 VMLM
-22 LGAGF
+22 LGA
-27 AALII
+27 AMAVLIV

-40 QADMWREKASSQQM
+40 QADMWKEKASSQQM

-59 SANRGN
+59 TATRGN
-65 IFDRNMKTLAKSV
+65 IYDRNMKTLARSV

-87 AEMEENQRELV
+87 AEMKEEQRELV

-128 KKVDNDTGDRVTA
+128 RRVDNDTADAVTA
-141 FIKENDI
+141 FIQENDI
-148 KGIYLSE
+148 RGIYLTE
-155 DSMRYYPYGNLAS
+155 ESMRYYPYGNLAS
-168 TVLGFTGNDGSGAYG
+168 TVLGFTGSDGSGAYG

-188 NKTLSG
+188 NKALSG
-194 TNGVIASVRNA
+194 TDGVIASVRNA

-214 QQIFDAEDGQSLVLT
+214 QQIYDAEDGQSLVLT

-260 NVKTGEVL
+260 NVKTGEIL
-268 GMSTKPDFD
+268 AMSTKPDFD
-277 PNKPGEI
+277 PNEPSAI
-284 YDPNIKE
+284 YDTTTAE
-291 ELDEMKEEAGSDEEK
+291 ALAEQLEEAGGDEEK

-314 GEAQLSQ
+314 GEAQLAQ

-349 TVTGSTYFHCPGYI
+349 TVTGSTPFYCPGYI
-363 EVAGNRIACWKR
+363 EVAGNRIACWKA
-375 GGHGDLDFV
+375 GGHGNLDFV

-409 YLDKFGLYGL
+409 YLDKFGLYDV

-434 RDTMMNEN
+434 RETMLNEN
-442 KASLS
+442 MASLS

-454 FKVTALQLMTAV
+454 FKVTALELMTAV
-466 NASVNGGYL
+466 NATVNGGYL
-475 MQPYVVSQVLDG
+475 MQPYVVSQVLDS
-487 DGNVISNTEPVVVR
+487 DGNVISSTEPVVVR

-513 SYAEQVVSGSGGSG
+513 SYAEQVVSGEGGSG

-546 LDQDGDDIILSFY
+546 LDQEGDETILSFY

-605 FEPNYTEEQLSSAD
+605 FEPSYTEEELSSAD

-624 LINYGLQDAQTNL
+624 LINYGLQEAQSTL

-642 QYRVVGNGTVVVNQT
+642 QYRVVGSGTTVVGQT

-669 VVLYTEEIEK
+669 VVLYTEEGEK
-679 QTAAVPYVIGKS
+679 TTASVPYVIGKT
-691 GNEANRMILN
+691 GNEANRLILN
-701 SGFNI
+701 AGFNI
-706 KIEGESIEHEGCV
+706 KIEGESLEHEGCV
-719 AVSQSIEAGENAEI
+719 AVAQSIEAGENAEI

-738 VTFEVQG
+738 VTSDAPG

>member
-1 MEQKGT
+1 MAIKGSKAP
-7 GSRLFGSRTR
+7 GGRVRL
-17 MVMLA
+17 VMLM
-22 LGAGF
+22 LGA
-27 AALII
+27 AMAVLIV

-40 QADMWREKASSQQM
+40 QADMWKEKASSQQM

-59 SANRGN
+59 TATRGN
-65 IFDRNMKTLAKSV
+65 IYDRNMKTLARSV

-87 AEMEENQRELV
+87 AEMKEEQRELV

-128 KKVDNDTGDRVTA
+128 KKVDNDTADEVTA
-141 FIKENDI
+141 FIQENDI
-148 KGIYLSE
+148 RGIYLTE
-155 DSMRYYPYGNLAS
+155 EAMRYYPYGNLAS
-168 TVLGFTGNDGSGAYG
+168 TVLGFTGSDGSGAYG

-188 NKTLSG
+188 NKALSG
-194 TNGVIASVRNA
+194 TDGVIASVRNA

-214 QQIFDAEDGQSLVLT
+214 QQIYDAEDGHSLVLT

-260 NVKTGEVL
+260 DVKTGEIL
-268 GMSTKPDFD
+268 AMSTKPDFD
-277 PNKPGEI
+277 PNEPSAI
-284 YDPNIKE
+284 YDTATAE
-291 ELDEMKEEAGSDEEK
+291 ALAEQLEEAGGDEEK

-314 GEAQLSQ
+314 GEAQQAQ

-349 TVTGSTYFHCPGYI
+349 TVTGSTPFYCPGYI
-363 EVAGNRIACWKR
+363 EVAGNRIACWKA
-375 GGHGDLDFV
+375 GGHGNLDFV

-409 YLDKFGLYGL
+409 YLDKFGLYDV

-434 RDTMMNEN
+434 RETMLNEN
-442 KASLS
+442 MASLS

-454 FKVTALQLMTAV
+454 FKVTALELMTAV
-466 NASVNGGYL
+466 NATVNGGYL
-475 MQPYVVSQVLDG
+475 MQPYVVSQVLDS
-487 DGNVISNTEPVVVR
+487 DGNVISSTEPVVVR

-513 SYAEQVVSGSGGSG
+513 SYAEQVVSGEGGSG

-546 LDQDGDDIILSFY
+546 LDQEGDETILSFY

-605 FEPNYTEEQLSSAD
+605 FEPSYTEEELSSAD

-624 LINYGLQDAQTNL
+624 LINYGLQEAQSTL

-642 QYRVVGNGTVVVNQT
+642 EYRVVGSGTTVVGQT

-669 VVLYTEEIEK
+669 VVLYTEEGEK
-679 QTAAVPYVIGKS
+679 TTASVPYVIGKTD
-691 GNEANRMILN
+691 NEANRLILN
-701 SGFNI
+701 AGFNI
-706 KIEGESIEHEGCV
+706 KIEGESLEHEGCV
-719 AVSQSIEAGENAEI
+719 AVAQSIEAGENAEI

>member
-1 MEQKGT
+1 MAIKGSKAP
-7 GSRLFGSRTR
+7 GGRVRL
-17 MVMLA
+17 VMLM
-22 LGAGF
+22 LGA
-27 AALII
+27 AMAVLIV

-40 QADMWREKASSQQM
+40 QADMWKEKASSQQM

-59 SANRGN
+59 TATRGN
-65 IFDRNMKTLAKSV
+65 IYDRNMKTLARSV

-87 AEMEENQRELV
+87 AEMKEEQRELV

-128 KKVDNDTGDRVTA
+128 KKVDNDTADEVTA
-141 FIKENDI
+141 FIQENDI
-148 KGIYLSE
+148 KGIYLTE
-155 DSMRYYPYGNLAS
+155 ESMRYYPYGNLAS
-168 TVLGFTGNDGSGAYG
+168 TVLGFTGSDGSGAYG

-188 NKTLSG
+188 NKALSG
-194 TNGVIASVRNA
+194 TDGVIASVRNA

-214 QQIFDAEDGQSLVLT
+214 QQIYDAEDGQSLVLT

-260 NVKTGEVL
+260 NVKTGEIL
-268 GMSTKPDFD
+268 AMSTKPDFD
-277 PNKPGEI
+277 PNEPSAI
-284 YDPNIKE
+284 YDTAAAE
-291 ELDEMKEEAGSDEEK
+291 ALAEQLEEAGGDEEK

-314 GEAQLSQ
+314 GEAQLAQ

-349 TVTGSTYFHCPGYI
+349 TVTGSTPFYCPGYI
-363 EVAGNRIACWKR
+363 EVAGNRIACWKA
-375 GGHGDLDFV
+375 GGHGNIDFV

-409 YLDKFGLYGL
+409 YLDKFGLYDV

-434 RDTMMNEN
+434 RETMLNEN
-442 KASLS
+442 MASLS

-454 FKVTALQLMTAV
+454 FKVTALELMTAV
-466 NASVNGGYL
+466 NATVNGGYL
-475 MQPYVVSQVLDG
+475 MQPYVVSQVLDS
-487 DGNVISNTEPVVVR
+487 DGNVISSTEPVVVR

-513 SYAEQVVSGSGGSG
+513 SYAEQVVSGEGGSG

-546 LDQDGDDIILSFY
+546 LDQEGDETILSFY

-605 FEPNYTEEQLSSAD
+605 FEPSYTEEELSSAD

-624 LINYGLQDAQTNL
+624 LINYGLQEAQSTL

-642 QYRVVGNGTVVVNQT
+642 EYRVVGSGTTVVGQT

-669 VVLYTEEIEK
+669 VVLYTEEGEK
-679 QTAAVPYVIGKS
+679 TTASVPYVIGKT
-691 GNEANRMILN
+691 GNEANRLILN
-701 SGFNI
+701 AGFNI
-706 KIEGESIEHEGCV
+706 KIEGESLEHEGCV
-719 AVSQSIEAGENAEI
+719 AVAQSIEAGENAEI

>member
-1 MEQKGT
+1 M
-7 GSRLFGSRTR
+7 
-17 MVMLA
+17 
-22 LGAGF
+22 
-27 AALII
+27 
-32 RLFYLQVV
+32 
-40 QADMWREKASSQQM
+40 
-54 YSTSI
+54 
-59 SANRGN
+59 
-65 IFDRNMKTLAKSV
+65 
-78 TVWTVFISP
+78 
-87 AEMEENQRELV
+87 
-98 ASGLSEILDVDYDMV
+98 
-113 YEKSLKTWRYNETIK
+113 
-128 KKVDNDTGDRVTA
+128 
-141 FIKENDI
+141 
-148 KGIYLSE
+148 
-155 DSMRYYPYGNLAS
+155 
-168 TVLGFTGNDGSGAYG
+168 GFTGNDGSGAYG

-291 ELDEMKEEAGSDEEK
+291 ELGEMKEEAGSDEEK

-343 AALETG
+343 PALETG

-527 ARAAVPGY
+527 ARAAVQV
-535 RIGGKTGTSQK
+535 TAS
-546 LDQDGDDIILSFY
+546 
-559 GFAPA
+559 
-564 DDPEIAVLVMLD
+564 
-576 EPQKNNQ
+576 
-583 YGSVIAAPVVGNILA
+583 AARPVPPRSWTRTA
-598 DILPYLG
+598 M
-605 FEPNYTEEQLSSAD
+605 TLSSPS
-619 MATPY
+619 T
-624 LINYGLQDAQTNL
+624 
-637 VQAGL
+637 
-642 QYRVVGNGTVVVNQT
+642 
-657 PGAAMPIPGGGT
+657 
-669 VVLYTEEIEK
+669 
-679 QTAAVPYVIGKS
+679 
-691 GNEANRMILN
+691 
-701 SGFNI
+701 
-706 KIEGESIEHEGCV
+706 
-719 AVSQSIEAGENAEI
+719 
-733 GTVIT
+733 
-738 VTFEVQG
+738 
-745 NALPD
+745 ALPRRTTRRSQCWSCWTNPRRTTSTVRSSLRRWWAISWRIFCPIWALSPTTPRSSSPRRIWQPPTSSTTACRTPRPIWVRPACSIGWWATAPWW

>member
-1 MEQKGT
+1 MAIKGSKAP
-7 GSRLFGSRTR
+7 GGRVRL
-17 MVMLA
+17 VMLM
-22 LGAGF
+22 LGA
-27 AALII
+27 AMAVLIV

-40 QADMWREKASSQQM
+40 QADMWKEKASSQQM

-59 SANRGN
+59 TATRGN
-65 IFDRNMKTLAKSV
+65 IYDRNMKTLARSV

-87 AEMEENQRELV
+87 AEMKEEQRELV

-128 KKVDNDTGDRVTA
+128 KKVDNDTADEVTA
-141 FIKENDI
+141 FIQENDI
-148 KGIYLSE
+148 RGIYLTE
-155 DSMRYYPYGNLAS
+155 EAMRYYPYGNLAS
-168 TVLGFTGNDGSGAYG
+168 TVLGFTGSDGSGAYG

-188 NKTLSG
+188 NKALSG
-194 TNGVIASVRNA
+194 TDGVIASVRNA

-214 QQIFDAEDGQSLVLT
+214 QQIYDAEDGQSLVLT

-260 NVKTGEVL
+260 DVKTGEIL
-268 GMSTKPDFD
+268 AMSTKPDFD
-277 PNKPGEI
+277 PNEPSAI
-284 YDPNIKE
+284 YDTATAE
-291 ELDEMKEEAGSDEEK
+291 ALAEQLEEAGGDEEK

-314 GEAQLSQ
+314 GEAQLAQ

-349 TVTGSTYFHCPGYI
+349 TVTGSTPFYCPGYI
-363 EVAGNRIACWKR
+363 EVAGNRIACWKA
-375 GGHGDLDFV
+375 GGHGNLDFV

-409 YLDKFGLYGL
+409 YLDKFGLYDV

-434 RDTMMNEN
+434 RETMLNEN
-442 KASLS
+442 MASLS

-454 FKVTALQLMTAV
+454 FKVTALELMTAV
-466 NASVNGGYL
+466 NATVNGGYL
-475 MQPYVVSQVLDG
+475 MQPYVVSQVLDS
-487 DGNVISNTEPVVVR
+487 DGNVISSTEPVVVR

-513 SYAEQVVSGSGGSG
+513 SYAEQVVSGEGGSG

-546 LDQDGDDIILSFY
+546 LDQEGDETILSFY

-605 FEPNYTEEQLSSAD
+605 FEPSYTEEELSSAD

-624 LINYGLQDAQTNL
+624 LINYGLQEAQSTL

-642 QYRVVGNGTVVVNQT
+642 EYRVVGSGTTVVGQT

-669 VVLYTEEIEK
+669 VVLYTEEGEK
-679 QTAAVPYVIGKS
+679 TTASVPYVIGKT
-691 GNEANRMILN
+691 GNEANRLILN
-701 SGFNI
+701 AGFNI
-706 KIEGESIEHEGCV
+706 KIEGESLEHEGCV
-719 AVSQSIEAGENAEI
+719 AVAQSIEAGENAEI

>member
-1 MEQKGT
+1 MAIKGSKAP
-7 GSRLFGSRTR
+7 GGRVRL
-17 MVMLA
+17 VMLM
-22 LGAGF
+22 LGA
-27 AALII
+27 AMAVLIV

-40 QADMWREKASSQQM
+40 QADMWKEKASSQQM

-59 SANRGN
+59 TATRGN
-65 IFDRNMKTLAKSV
+65 IYDRNMKTLARSV

-87 AEMEENQRELV
+87 AEMKEEQRELV

-128 KKVDNDTGDRVTA
+128 RRVDNDTADEVTA
-141 FIKENDI
+141 FIQENDI
-148 KGIYLSE
+148 RGIYLTE
-155 DSMRYYPYGNLAS
+155 ESMRYYPYGNLAS
-168 TVLGFTGNDGSGAYG
+168 TVLGFTGSDGSGAYG

-188 NKTLSG
+188 NKALSG
-194 TNGVIASVRNA
+194 TDGVIASVRNA

-214 QQIFDAEDGQSLVLT
+214 QQIYDAEDGQSLVLT

-260 NVKTGEVL
+260 DVKTGEIL
-268 GMSTKPDFD
+268 AMSTKPDFD
-277 PNKPGEI
+277 PNEPSAI
-284 YDPNIKE
+284 YDTAAAE
-291 ELDEMKEEAGSDEEK
+291 ALAEQLEEAGGDEEK

-314 GEAQLSQ
+314 GEAQLAQ

-349 TVTGSTYFHCPGYI
+349 TVTGSTPFYCPGYI
-363 EVAGNRIACWKR
+363 EVAGNRIACWKA
-375 GGHGDLDFV
+375 GGHGNLDFV

-409 YLDKFGLYGL
+409 YLDKFGLYDV

-434 RDTMMNEN
+434 RETMLNEN
-442 KASLS
+442 MASLS

-454 FKVTALQLMTAV
+454 FKVTALELMTAV
-466 NASVNGGYL
+466 NATVNGGYL
-475 MQPYVVSQVLDG
+475 MQPYVVSQVLDS
-487 DGNVISNTEPVVVR
+487 DGNVISSTEPVVVR

-513 SYAEQVVSGSGGSG
+513 SYAEQVVSGEGGSG

-546 LDQDGDDIILSFY
+546 LDQEGDETILSFY

-605 FEPNYTEEQLSSAD
+605 FEPSYTEEELSSAD

-624 LINYGLQDAQTNL
+624 LINYGLQEAQSTL

-642 QYRVVGNGTVVVNQT
+642 EYRVVGSGTTVVGQT

-669 VVLYTEEIEK
+669 VVLYTEEGEK
-679 QTAAVPYVIGKS
+679 TTASVPYVIGKT
-691 GNEANRMILN
+691 GNEANRLILN
-701 SGFNI
+701 AGFNI
-706 KIEGESIEHEGCV
+706 KIEGESLEHEGCV
-719 AVSQSIEAGENAEI
+719 AVAQSIEAGENAEI

>member
-1 MEQKGT
+1 MAIKGSKAP
-7 GSRLFGSRTR
+7 GGRVRL
-17 MVMLA
+17 VMLM
-22 LGAGF
+22 LGA
-27 AALII
+27 AMAVLIV

-40 QADMWREKASSQQM
+40 QADMWKEKASSQQM

-59 SANRGN
+59 TATRGN
-65 IFDRNMKTLAKSV
+65 IYDRNMKTLARSV

-87 AEMEENQRELV
+87 AEMKEEQRELV

-128 KKVDNDTGDRVTA
+128 KKVDNDTADAVTA
-141 FIKENDI
+141 FIQENDI
-148 KGIYLSE
+148 RGIYLTE
-155 DSMRYYPYGNLAS
+155 ESMRYYPYGNLAS
-168 TVLGFTGNDGSGAYG
+168 TVLGFTGSDGSGAYG

-188 NKTLSG
+188 NKALSG
-194 TNGVIASVRNA
+194 TDGVIASVRNA

-214 QQIFDAEDGQSLVLT
+214 QQIYDAEDGQSLVLT

-260 NVKTGEVL
+260 NVKTGEIL
-268 GMSTKPDFD
+268 AMSTKPDFD
-277 PNKPGEI
+277 PNEPSAI
-284 YDPNIKE
+284 YDTTTAE
-291 ELDEMKEEAGSDEEK
+291 ALAEQLEEAGGDEEK

-314 GEAQLSQ
+314 GEAQLAQ

-349 TVTGSTYFHCPGYI
+349 TVTGSTPFYCPGYI
-363 EVAGNRIACWKR
+363 EVAGNRIACWKA
-375 GGHGDLDFV
+375 GGHGNLDFV

-409 YLDKFGLYGL
+409 YLDKFGLYDVA
-419 TGVDLPGEATSIMHS
+419 GVDLPGEATSIMHS
-434 RDTMMNEN
+434 RETMLNEN
-442 KASLS
+442 MASLS

-454 FKVTALQLMTAV
+454 FKVTALELMTAV
-466 NASVNGGYL
+466 NATVNGGYL
-475 MQPYVVSQVLDG
+475 MQPYVVSQVLDS
-487 DGNVISNTEPVVVR
+487 DGNVISSTEPVVVR

-513 SYAEQVVSGSGGSG
+513 SYAEQVVSGEGGSG

-546 LDQDGDDIILSFY
+546 LDQEGDETILSFY

-605 FEPNYTEEQLSSAD
+605 FEPSYTEEELSSAD

-624 LINYGLQDAQTNL
+624 LINYGLQEAQSTL

-642 QYRVVGNGTVVVNQT
+642 EYRVVGSGTTVVGQT

-669 VVLYTEEIEK
+669 VVLYTEEGEK
-679 QTAAVPYVIGKS
+679 TTASVPYVIGKT
-691 GNEANRMILN
+691 GNEANRLILN
-701 SGFNI
+701 AGFNI
-706 KIEGESIEHEGCV
+706 KIEGESLEHEGCV
-719 AVSQSIEAGENAEI
+719 AVAQSIEAGENAEI

-745 NALPD
+745 NTLPD

>member
-291 ELDEMKEEAGSDEEK
+291 ELDERKEEAGSDEEK

-454 FKVTALQLMTAV
+454 FKVTALQLWFRRCWTV
-466 NASVNGGYL
+466 
-475 MQPYVVSQVLDG
+475 
-487 DGNVISNTEPVVVR
+487 TEMLSPTPSR
-501 QVISEETSALVA
+501 WWCGRSSRKRLRPWSPPMPSRSSA
-513 SYAEQVVSGSGGSG
+513 GP
-527 ARAAVPGY
+527 AVPVPVQ
-535 RIGGKTGTSQK
+535 RCQVTAS
-546 LDQDGDDIILSFY
+546 
-559 GFAPA
+559 
-564 DDPEIAVLVMLD
+564 
-576 EPQKNNQ
+576 
-583 YGSVIAAPVVGNILA
+583 AARPVPPRSWTRTA
-598 DILPYLG
+598 M
-605 FEPNYTEEQLSSAD
+605 TLSSPS
-619 MATPY
+619 T
-624 LINYGLQDAQTNL
+624 
-637 VQAGL
+637 
-642 QYRVVGNGTVVVNQT
+642 
-657 PGAAMPIPGGGT
+657 
-669 VVLYTEEIEK
+669 
-679 QTAAVPYVIGKS
+679 
-691 GNEANRMILN
+691 
-701 SGFNI
+701 
-706 KIEGESIEHEGCV
+706 
-719 AVSQSIEAGENAEI
+719 
-733 GTVIT
+733 
-738 VTFEVQG
+738 
-745 NALPD
+745 ALPRRTTRRSQCWSCWTNPRRTTSTVRSSLRRWWAISWRIFCPIWALSPTTPRSSSPRRIWQPPTSSTTACRTPRPIWCRPACSIGWWATAPWW

>member
-1 MEQKGT
+1 MAIKGSKAP
-7 GSRLFGSRTR
+7 GGRVRL
-17 MVMLA
+17 VMLM
-22 LGAGF
+22 LGA
-27 AALII
+27 AMAVLLV

-40 QADMWREKASSQQM
+40 QADMWKEKASSQQM

-59 SANRGN
+59 TATRGN
-65 IFDRNMKTLAKSV
+65 IYDRNMKTLARSV

-87 AEMEENQRELV
+87 AEMKEEQRELV

-128 KKVDNDTGDRVTA
+128 KKVDNDTADEVTA
-141 FIKENDI
+141 FIQENDI
-148 KGIYLSE
+148 RGIYLTE
-155 DSMRYYPYGNLAS
+155 ESMRYYPYGNLAS
-168 TVLGFTGNDGSGAYG
+168 TVLGFTGSDGSGAYG

-188 NKTLSG
+188 NKALSG
-194 TNGVIASVRNA
+194 TDGVIASVRNA

-214 QQIFDAEDGQSLVLT
+214 QQIYDAEDGQSLVLT

-260 NVKTGEVL
+260 NVKTGEIL
-268 GMSTKPDFD
+268 AMSTKPDFD
-277 PNKPGEI
+277 PNEPSAI
-284 YDPNIKE
+284 YDTATAE
-291 ELDEMKEEAGSDEEK
+291 ALAEQLEEAGGDEEK

-314 GEAQLSQ
+314 GEAQLAQ

-349 TVTGSTYFHCPGYI
+349 TVTGSTPFYCPGYI
-363 EVAGNRIACWKR
+363 EVAGNRIACWKA
-375 GGHGDLDFV
+375 GGHGNLDFV

-409 YLDKFGLYGL
+409 YLDKFGLYDV

-434 RDTMMNEN
+434 RETMLNEN
-442 KASLS
+442 MASLS

-454 FKVTALQLMTAV
+454 FKVTALELMTAV
-466 NASVNGGYL
+466 NATVNGGYL
-475 MQPYVVSQVLDG
+475 MQPYVVSQVLDS
-487 DGNVISNTEPVVVR
+487 DGNVISSTEPVVVR

-513 SYAEQVVSGSGGSG
+513 SYAEQVVSGEGGSG

-546 LDQDGDDIILSFY
+546 LDQEGDETILSFY

-605 FEPNYTEEQLSSAD
+605 FEPSYTEEELSSAD

-624 LINYGLQDAQTNL
+624 LINYGLQEAQSTL

-642 QYRVVGNGTVVVNQT
+642 EYRVVGSGTTVVGQT

-669 VVLYTEEIEK
+669 VVLYTEEGEK
-679 QTAAVPYVIGKS
+679 TTASVPYVIGKT
-691 GNEANRMILN
+691 GNEANRLILN
-701 SGFNI
+701 AGFNI
-706 KIEGESIEHEGCV
+706 KIEGESLEHEGCV
-719 AVSQSIEAGENAEI
+719 AVAQSIEAGENAEI

>member
-1 MEQKGT
+1 MAIKGSKAP
-7 GSRLFGSRTR
+7 GGRVRL
-17 MVMLA
+17 VMLM
-22 LGAGF
+22 LGA
-27 AALII
+27 AMAVLIV

-40 QADMWREKASSQQM
+40 QADMWKEKASSQQM

-59 SANRGN
+59 TATRGN
-65 IFDRNMKTLAKSV
+65 IYDRNMKTLARSV

-87 AEMEENQRELV
+87 AEMKEEQRELV

-128 KKVDNDTGDRVTA
+128 KKVDNDTADEVTA
-141 FIKENDI
+141 FIQENDI
-148 KGIYLSE
+148 KGIYLTE
-155 DSMRYYPYGNLAS
+155 ESMRYYPYGNLAS
-168 TVLGFTGNDGSGAYG
+168 TVLGFTGSDGSGAYG

-188 NKTLSG
+188 NKALSG
-194 TNGVIASVRNA
+194 TDGVIASVRNA

-214 QQIFDAEDGQSLVLT
+214 QQIYDAEDGQSLVLT

-260 NVKTGEVL
+260 DVKTGEIL
-268 GMSTKPDFD
+268 AMSTKPDFD
-277 PNKPGEI
+277 PNEPSAI
-284 YDPNIKE
+284 YDTATAE
-291 ELDEMKEEAGSDEEK
+291 ALAEQLEEAGGDEEK

-314 GEAQLSQ
+314 GEAQLAQ

-349 TVTGSTYFHCPGYI
+349 TVTGSTPFYCPGYI
-363 EVAGNRIACWKR
+363 EVAGNRIACWKA
-375 GGHGDLDFV
+375 GGHGNLDFV

-409 YLDKFGLYGL
+409 YLDKFGLYDV

-434 RDTMMNEN
+434 RETMLNEN
-442 KASLS
+442 MASLS

-454 FKVTALQLMTAV
+454 FKVTALELMTAV
-466 NASVNGGYL
+466 NATVNGGYL
-475 MQPYVVSQVLDG
+475 MQPYVVSQVLDS
-487 DGNVISNTEPVVVR
+487 DGNVISSTEPVVVR

-513 SYAEQVVSGSGGSG
+513 SYAEQVVSGEGGSG

-546 LDQDGDDIILSFY
+546 LDQEGDETILSFY

-605 FEPNYTEEQLSSAD
+605 FEPSYTEEELSSAD

-624 LINYGLQDAQTNL
+624 LINYGLQEAQSTL

-642 QYRVVGNGTVVVNQT
+642 EYRVVGSGTTVVGQT

-669 VVLYTEEIEK
+669 VVLYTEEGEK
-679 QTAAVPYVIGKS
+679 TTASVPYVIGKT
-691 GNEANRMILN
+691 GNEANRLILN
-701 SGFNI
+701 AGFNI
-706 KIEGESIEHEGCV
+706 KIEGESLEHEGCV
-719 AVSQSIEAGENAEI
+719 AVAQSIEAGENAEI

>member
-1 MEQKGT
+1 MAIKGSKAP
-7 GSRLFGSRTR
+7 GGRVRL
-17 MVMLA
+17 VMLM
-22 LGAGF
+22 LGA
-27 AALII
+27 AMAVLIV

-40 QADMWREKASSQQM
+40 QADMWKEKASSQQM

-59 SANRGN
+59 TATRGN
-65 IFDRNMKTLAKSV
+65 IYDRNMKTLARSV

-87 AEMEENQRELV
+87 AEMKEEQRELV

-128 KKVDNDTGDRVTA
+128 RRVDNDTADEVTA
-141 FIKENDI
+141 FIQENDI
-148 KGIYLSE
+148 KGIYLTE
-155 DSMRYYPYGNLAS
+155 ESMRYYPYGNLAS
-168 TVLGFTGNDGSGAYG
+168 TVLGFTGSDGSGAYG

-188 NKTLSG
+188 NKALSG
-194 TNGVIASVRNA
+194 TDGVIASVRNA

-214 QQIFDAEDGQSLVLT
+214 QQIYDAEDGQSLVLT

-260 NVKTGEVL
+260 DVKTGEIL
-268 GMSTKPDFD
+268 AMSTKPDFD
-277 PNKPGEI
+277 PNEPSAI
-284 YDPNIKE
+284 YDTATAE
-291 ELDEMKEEAGSDEEK
+291 ALAEQLEEAGGDEEK

-314 GEAQLSQ
+314 GEAQLAQ

-349 TVTGSTYFHCPGYI
+349 TVTGSTPFYCPGYI
-363 EVAGNRIACWKR
+363 EVAGNRIACWKA
-375 GGHGDLDFV
+375 GGHGNLDFV

-409 YLDKFGLYGL
+409 YLDKFGLYDV

-434 RDTMMNEN
+434 RETMLNEN
-442 KASLS
+442 MASLS

-454 FKVTALQLMTAV
+454 FKVTALELMTAV
-466 NASVNGGYL
+466 NATVNGGYL
-475 MQPYVVSQVLDG
+475 MQPYVVSQVLDS
-487 DGNVISNTEPVVVR
+487 DGNVISSTEPVVVR

-513 SYAEQVVSGSGGSG
+513 SYAEQVVSGEGGSG

-546 LDQDGDDIILSFY
+546 LDQEGDETILSFY

-605 FEPNYTEEQLSSAD
+605 FEPSYTEEELSSAD

-624 LINYGLQDAQTNL
+624 LINYGLQEAQSTL

-642 QYRVVGNGTVVVNQT
+642 EYRVVGSGTTVVGQT

-669 VVLYTEEIEK
+669 VVLYTEEGEK
-679 QTAAVPYVIGKS
+679 TTASVPYVIGKT
-691 GNEANRMILN
+691 GNEANRLILN
-701 SGFNI
+701 AGFNI
-706 KIEGESIEHEGCV
+706 KIEGESLEHEGCV
-719 AVSQSIEAGENAEI
+719 AVAQSIEAGENAEI

>member
-1 MEQKGT
+1 MAIKGSKAP
-7 GSRLFGSRTR
+7 GGRVRL
-17 MVMLA
+17 VMLM
-22 LGAGF
+22 LGA
-27 AALII
+27 AMAVLIV

-40 QADMWREKASSQQM
+40 QADMWKEKASSQQM

-59 SANRGN
+59 TATRGN
-65 IFDRNMKTLAKSV
+65 IYDRNMKTLARSV

-87 AEMEENQRELV
+87 AEMKEEQRELV

-128 KKVDNDTGDRVTA
+128 KKVDNDTADEVTA
-141 FIKENDI
+141 FIQENDI
-148 KGIYLSE
+148 KGIYLTE
-155 DSMRYYPYGNLAS
+155 ESMRYYPYGNLAS
-168 TVLGFTGNDGSGAYG
+168 TVLGFTGSDGSGAYG

-188 NKTLSG
+188 NKALSG
-194 TNGVIASVRNA
+194 TDGVIASVRNA

-214 QQIFDAEDGQSLVLT
+214 QQIYDAEDGQSLVLT

-260 NVKTGEVL
+260 DVKTGEIL
-268 GMSTKPDFD
+268 AMSTKPDFD
-277 PNKPGEI
+277 PNEPSAI
-284 YDPNIKE
+284 YDTATAE
-291 ELDEMKEEAGSDEEK
+291 ALAEQLEEAGGDEEK

-314 GEAQLSQ
+314 GEAQLAQ

-349 TVTGSTYFHCPGYI
+349 TVTGSTPFYCPGYI
-363 EVAGNRIACWKR
+363 EVAGNRIACWKA
-375 GGHGDLDFV
+375 GGHGNIDFV

-409 YLDKFGLYGL
+409 YLDKFGLYDV

-434 RDTMMNEN
+434 RETMLNEN
-442 KASLS
+442 MASLS

-454 FKVTALQLMTAV
+454 FKVTALELMTAV
-466 NASVNGGYL
+466 NATVNGGYL
-475 MQPYVVSQVLDG
+475 MQPYVVSQVLDS
-487 DGNVISNTEPVVVR
+487 DGNVISSTEPVVVR

-513 SYAEQVVSGSGGSG
+513 SYAEQVVSGEGGSG

-546 LDQDGDDIILSFY
+546 LDQEGDETILSFY

-605 FEPNYTEEQLSSAD
+605 FEPSYTEEELSSAD

-624 LINYGLQDAQTNL
+624 LINYGLQEAQSTL

-642 QYRVVGNGTVVVNQT
+642 EYRVVGSGTTVVGQT

-669 VVLYTEEIEK
+669 VVLYTEEGEK
-679 QTAAVPYVIGKS
+679 TTASVPYVIGKT
-691 GNEANRMILN
+691 GNEANRLILN
-701 SGFNI
+701 AGFNI
-706 KIEGESIEHEGCV
+706 KIEGESLEHEGCV
-719 AVSQSIEAGENAEI
+719 AVAQSIEAGENAEI

>member
-1 MEQKGT
+1 MAIKGSKAP
-7 GSRLFGSRTR
+7 GGRVRL
-17 MVMLA
+17 VMLM
-22 LGAGF
+22 LGA
-27 AALII
+27 AMAVLIV

-40 QADMWREKASSQQM
+40 QADMWKEKASSQQM

-59 SANRGN
+59 TATRGN
-65 IFDRNMKTLAKSV
+65 IYDRNMKTLARSV

-87 AEMEENQRELV
+87 AEMKEEQRELV

-128 KKVDNDTGDRVTA
+128 KKVDNDTADEVTA
-141 FIKENDI
+141 FIQENDI
-148 KGIYLSE
+148 KGIYLTE
-155 DSMRYYPYGNLAS
+155 ESMRYYPYGNLAS
-168 TVLGFTGNDGSGAYG
+168 TVLGFTGSDGSGAYG

-188 NKTLSG
+188 NKALSG
-194 TNGVIASVRNA
+194 TDGVIASVRNA

-214 QQIFDAEDGQSLVLT
+214 QQIYDAEDGQSLVLT

-260 NVKTGEVL
+260 NVKTGEIL
-268 GMSTKPDFD
+268 AMSTKPDFD
-277 PNKPGEI
+277 PNEPSAI
-284 YDPNIKE
+284 YDTTTAE
-291 ELDEMKEEAGSDEEK
+291 ALAEQLEEAGGDEEK

-314 GEAQLSQ
+314 GEAQLAQ

-349 TVTGSTYFHCPGYI
+349 TVTGSTPFYCPGYI
-363 EVAGNRIACWKR
+363 EVAGNRIACWKA
-375 GGHGDLDFV
+375 GGHGNLDFV

-409 YLDKFGLYGL
+409 YLDKFGLYDV

-434 RDTMMNEN
+434 RETMLNEN
-442 KASLS
+442 MASLS

-454 FKVTALQLMTAV
+454 FKVTALELMTAV
-466 NASVNGGYL
+466 NATVNGGYL
-475 MQPYVVSQVLDG
+475 MQPYVVSQVLDS
-487 DGNVISNTEPVVVR
+487 DGNVISSTEPVVVR

-513 SYAEQVVSGSGGSG
+513 SYAEQVVSGEGGSG

-546 LDQDGDDIILSFY
+546 LDQEGDETILSFY

-605 FEPNYTEEQLSSAD
+605 FEPSYTEEELSSAD

-624 LINYGLQDAQTNL
+624 LINYGLQEAQSTL

-642 QYRVVGNGTVVVNQT
+642 EYRVVGSGTTVVGQT

-669 VVLYTEEIEK
+669 VVLYTEEGEK
-679 QTAAVPYVIGKS
+679 TTASVPYVIGKT
-691 GNEANRMILN
+691 GNEANRLILN
-701 SGFNI
+701 AGFNI
-706 KIEGESIEHEGCV
+706 KIEGESLEHEGCV
-719 AVSQSIEAGENAEI
+719 AVAQSIEAGENAEI

>member
-1 MEQKGT
+1 MAIKGSKAP
-7 GSRLFGSRTR
+7 GGRVRL
-17 MVMLA
+17 VMLM
-22 LGAGF
+22 LGA
-27 AALII
+27 AMAVLIV

-40 QADMWREKASSQQM
+40 QADMWKEKASSQQM

-59 SANRGN
+59 TATRGN
-65 IFDRNMKTLAKSV
+65 IYDRNMKTLARSV

-87 AEMEENQRELV
+87 AEMKEEQRELV

-128 KKVDNDTGDRVTA
+128 KKVDNDTADEVTA
-141 FIKENDI
+141 FIQENDI
-148 KGIYLSE
+148 RGIYLTE
-155 DSMRYYPYGNLAS
+155 ESMRYYPYGNLAS
-168 TVLGFTGNDGSGAYG
+168 TVLGFTGSDGSGAYG

-188 NKTLSG
+188 NKALSG
-194 TNGVIASVRNA
+194 TDGVIASVRNA

-214 QQIFDAEDGQSLVLT
+214 QQIYDAEDGQSLVLT

-260 NVKTGEVL
+260 DVKTGEIL
-268 GMSTKPDFD
+268 AMSTKPDFD
-277 PNKPGEI
+277 PNEPSAI
-284 YDPNIKE
+284 YDTATAE
-291 ELDEMKEEAGSDEEK
+291 ALAEQLEEAGGDEEK

-314 GEAQLSQ
+314 GEAQLAQ

-349 TVTGSTYFHCPGYI
+349 TVTGSTPFYCPGYI
-363 EVAGNRIACWKR
+363 EVAGNRIACWKA
-375 GGHGDLDFV
+375 GGHGNIDFV

-409 YLDKFGLYGL
+409 YLDKFGLYDV

-434 RDTMMNEN
+434 RETMLNEN
-442 KASLS
+442 MASLS

-454 FKVTALQLMTAV
+454 FKVTALELMTAV
-466 NASVNGGYL
+466 NATVNGGYL
-475 MQPYVVSQVLDG
+475 MQPYVVSQVLDS
-487 DGNVISNTEPVVVR
+487 DGNVISSTEPVVVR

-513 SYAEQVVSGSGGSG
+513 SYAEQVVSGEGGSG

-546 LDQDGDDIILSFY
+546 LDQEGDETILSFY

-605 FEPNYTEEQLSSAD
+605 FEPSYTEEELSSAD

-624 LINYGLQDAQTNL
+624 LINYGLQEAQSTL

-642 QYRVVGNGTVVVNQT
+642 EYRVVGSGTTVVGQT

-669 VVLYTEEIEK
+669 VVLYTEEGEK
-679 QTAAVPYVIGKS
+679 TTASVPYVIGKT
-691 GNEANRMILN
+691 GNEANRLILN
-701 SGFNI
+701 AGFNI
-706 KIEGESIEHEGCV
+706 KIEGESLEHEGCV
-719 AVSQSIEAGENAEI
+719 AVAQSIEAGENAEI

-745 NALPD
+745 NTLPD

>member
-1 MEQKGT
+1 MAIKGSKAP
-7 GSRLFGSRTR
+7 GGRVRL
-17 MVMLA
+17 VMLM
-22 LGAGF
+22 LGA
-27 AALII
+27 AMAVLIV

-40 QADMWREKASSQQM
+40 QADMWKEKASSQQM

-59 SANRGN
+59 TATRGN
-65 IFDRNMKTLAKSV
+65 IYDRNMKTLARSV

-87 AEMEENQRELV
+87 AEMKEEQRELV

-128 KKVDNDTGDRVTA
+128 KKVDNDTADAVTA
-141 FIKENDI
+141 FIQENDI
-148 KGIYLSE
+148 RGIYLTE
-155 DSMRYYPYGNLAS
+155 ESMRYYPYGNLAS
-168 TVLGFTGNDGSGAYG
+168 TVLGFTGSDGSGAYG

-188 NKTLSG
+188 NKALSG
-194 TNGVIASVRNA
+194 TDGVIASVRNA

-214 QQIFDAEDGQSLVLT
+214 QQIYDAEDGQSLVLT

-260 NVKTGEVL
+260 NVKTGEIL
-268 GMSTKPDFD
+268 AMSTKPDFD
-277 PNKPGEI
+277 PNEPSAI
-284 YDPNIKE
+284 YDTTTAE
-291 ELDEMKEEAGSDEEK
+291 ALAEQLEEAGGDEEK

-314 GEAQLSQ
+314 GEAQLAQ

-349 TVTGSTYFHCPGYI
+349 TVTGSTPFYCPGYI
-363 EVAGNRIACWKR
+363 EVAGNRIACWKA
-375 GGHGDLDFV
+375 GGHGNLDFV

-409 YLDKFGLYGL
+409 YLDKFGLYDV

-434 RDTMMNEN
+434 RETMLNEN
-442 KASLS
+442 MASLS

-454 FKVTALQLMTAV
+454 FKVTALELMTAV
-466 NASVNGGYL
+466 NATVNGGYL
-475 MQPYVVSQVLDG
+475 MQPYVVSQVLDS
-487 DGNVISNTEPVVVR
+487 DGNVISSTEPVVVR

-513 SYAEQVVSGSGGSG
+513 SYAEQVVSGEGGSG

-546 LDQDGDDIILSFY
+546 LDQEGDETILSFY

-605 FEPNYTEEQLSSAD
+605 FEPSYTEEELSSAD
-619 MATPY
+619 MANPY
-624 LINYGLQDAQTNL
+624 LINYGLQEAQSTL

-642 QYRVVGNGTVVVNQT
+642 EYRVVGSGTTVVGQT

-669 VVLYTEEIEK
+669 VVLYTEEGEK
-679 QTAAVPYVIGKS
+679 TTASVPYVIGKT
-691 GNEANRMILN
+691 GNEANRLILN
-701 SGFNI
+701 AGFNI
-706 KIEGESIEHEGCV
+706 KIEGESLEHEGCV
-719 AVSQSIEAGENAEI
+719 AVAQSIEAGENAEI